1 MYILL
6 GIIIFVI
13 LSLNAVANGDH
24 SGIEAIG
31 KFVFWAVLVFFMAW
45 ALTSGFWVVILII
58 GIIALAVS
66 RG

>member
-13 LSLNAVANGDH
+13 LSLNAAANGDH

-31 KFVFWAVLVFFMAW
+31 KFVLWAVLVFFMAW
-45 ALTSGFWVVILII
+45 ALTSGFWVVIAII
-58 GIIALAVS
+58 GIIALAAS